1 MTPTDVIDAKPTAR
15 SVIVKEGE
23 VDPCAGPRSGPAAAV
38 LLAAGIACFTLG
50 LLSVLTAASGRVADA
65 LTLSGSVGEASG
77 LSTITTAT
85 FFVAWGGFAVVY
97 RRADPSLARVAA
109 VSGALIACG
118 LVATFPP
125 VFNLFGG

>member
-1 MTPTDVIDAKPTAR
+1 MMRPDVAEAERTVQAPTVT
-15 SVIVKEGE
+15 V
-23 VDPCAGPRSGPAAAV
+23 AGRCSGPAAAV

-50 LLSVLTAASGRVADA
+50 LLSILAAAFGAVTDT

-85 FFVAWGGFAVVY
+85 FFLVWGGLSIAW
-97 RRADPSLARVAA
+97 RRTDPSLARVAA
-109 VSGALIACG
+109 VSGALIAFG

-125 VFNLFGG
+125 VFNLLGG